1 MGAANYNMTPR
12 RSFIITLH
20 RIYRRL
26 KYPCYL
32 KVLQGLNFSLPPKKL
47 KFEKYLLRFELLYKD
62 VLHYERDIN
71 ESLIHLKSKIK
82 DVGLSSF
89 RFYNKKDRWF
99 ENSS

>member
-1 MGAANYNMTPR
+1 M
-12 RSFIITLH
+12 L
-20 RIYRRL
+20 L
-26 KYPCYL
+26 K
-32 KVLQGLNFSLPPKKL
+32 GLNFSLPPKKL
-47 KFEKYLLRFELLYKD
+47 KLEKHLLRFELLYMD

-89 RFYNKKDRWF
+89 RFYNKKDHWF